1 MPGSP
6 IKIIITDDHPIVR
19 RGLKQALAAETDMEL
34 IGEAQDAAVLFE
46 LFSKRSCDVL
56 VLDISIPGRSGLDVL
71 KEIKSERPSL
81 AVLVLTMHPE
91 DQYAMR
97 AFRAG
102 AAGYLTKDG
111 AATEL
116 IKAIRHIAAGG
127 KYVTPALAE
136 RLAAYLGP
144 DDGKLPHE
152 SLSDREYE
160 VLRMIASGQTVSQIA
175 DKLFLSPNTIS
186 TYRARLLEKLNLR
199 TTAELIHY
207 AVINRLI
214 D

>member
-1 MPGSP
+1 M
-6 IKIIITDDHPIVR
+6 IKIIIADDHPIVR
-19 RGLKQALAAETDMEL
+19 GGLKQIVAGESDMEL
-34 IGEAQDAAVLFE
+34 VGEAQNGAELLE
-46 LFSKRSCDVL
+46 LFGKHSCDVL
-56 VLDISIPGRSGLDVL
+56 VLDISMPGRSGLDVL
-71 KEIKSERPSL
+71 KEIKSERPHL

-111 AATEL
+111 APTEL

-144 DDGKLPHE
+144 DEAKLPHE

-160 VLRMIASGQTVSQIA
+160 VLRKIASG
-175 DKLFLSPNTIS
+175 
-186 TYRARLLEKLNLR
+186 
-199 TTAELIHY
+199 
-207 AVINRLI
+207 
-214 D
+214 